1 MKILFFS
8 PAPSNTDPNMC
19 PFILKRIEELQNK
32 GIEVEVLQY
41 GNLTINK
48 FRKSQCKGLLGIL
61 GNCKRLLIYILN
73 VIIGINIDKKL
84 YDRNNVRYVYYD
96 RICCSNLKSFHK
108 WFKKNHFDFI
118 HGHFL
123 WFAEL
128 LPELKEKFGIPYV
141 ITCHGSDVH
150 ETPFVDISKQRIFAE
165 ILNNHSFFVSDFLRK
180 KALEFGFNNKKYSII
195 YNGVDSKI
203 FFPKNNI
210 NENNNFPV
218 LGFSGHTI
226 KVKRVEILPQVL
238 FNVRKV
244 FPNASLLLV
253 GGENSSHDLTPF
265 LREEIKSLGL
275 EDCVILTGAVLPEEV
290 PKYMRVMDVLLLP
303 SINEG
308 FGCVAVESQFC
319 GVPVIGSA
327 NGGIPEAVF
336 TGICVSES
344 DDFVEDFS
352 NAVIKYL
359 KNPLNKEIVTDRVK
373 NFTWEDI
380 VDKEIKVYEM
390 IMKQETRNK
399 KLLAKINL
407 CQEVYATFDIRSVA

>member
-1 MKILFFS
+1 
-8 PAPSNTDPNMC
+8 MC

-48 FRKSQCKGLLGIL
+48 FRKSQRKGLLGIL

-84 YDRNNVRYVYYD
+84 YDRNNV
-96 RICCSNLKSFHK
+96 
-108 WFKKNHFDFI
+108 
-118 HGHFL
+118 
-123 WFAEL
+123 L

-165 ILNNHSFFVSDFLRK
+165 ILNNSNHSFFVSDFLRK

-218 LGFSGHTI
+218 LGFSDHTI

-265 LREEIKSLGL
+265 LREEIKMLGL
-275 EDCVILTGAVLPEEV
+275 EDCVTLTGAVLPEEV

-373 NFTWEDI
+373 NFTWKNI
-380 VDKEIKVYEM
+380 VDNEIKVYEM

>member
-8 PAPSNTDPNMC
+8 PSPSNTDPNMC

-48 FRKSQCKGLLGIL
+48 FRKSQRKGLLGIL

-84 YDRNNVRYVYYD
+84 YDRNNV
-96 RICCSNLKSFHK
+96 
-108 WFKKNHFDFI
+108 
-118 HGHFL
+118 
-123 WFAEL
+123 L

-165 ILNNHSFFVSDFLRK
+165 ILNNSNHSFFVSDFLRK

-218 LGFSGHTI
+218 LGFSDHTI

-265 LREEIKSLGL
+265 LREEIKMLGL
-275 EDCVILTGAVLPEEV
+275 EDCVTLTGAVLPEEV

-373 NFTWEDI
+373 NFTWKNI
-380 VDKEIKVYEM
+380 VDNEIKVYEM